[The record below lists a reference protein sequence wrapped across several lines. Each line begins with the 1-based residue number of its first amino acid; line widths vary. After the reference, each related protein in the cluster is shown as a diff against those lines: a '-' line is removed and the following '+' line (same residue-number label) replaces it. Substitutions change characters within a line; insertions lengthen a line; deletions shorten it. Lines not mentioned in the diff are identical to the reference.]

1 MKCFSICL
9 LVLPA
14 SLVFAQGFEVA
25 SVKAAVPGA
34 VQFSMNGGPLEHGP
48 FNMSGNDPGRIA
60 WTNVPLKRMMQVA
73 YDLPPDR
80 ISGPDWLGTARYTT
94 EAVVPAGTSVSD
106 FRLMVQRLLAERF
119 GIVVHRE
126 TKEFSGYGL
135 EIAKNGPKLEA
146 AKGDARN
153 ASRRDAA
160 AANAVNPGAR
170 GLMAVDDRGF
180 PIPTPGN
187 PIFDRGGIF
196 EAAIRVNGRIRG
208 SALNE
213 PMAKIA
219 EWLGRFAGAPVAD
232 RTGLTG
238 KYDVHLEFTPDPA
251 PGADAPDPGPD
262 VFAAV
267 QAQLGLRLVAQKVP
281 VEMLVVDHAEKVPT
295 EN

>member
-1 MKCFSICL
+1 MKFVSVCF
-9 LVLPA
+9 VALPA

-25 SVKAAVPGA
+25 SVKPGPPGV

-60 WTNVPLKRMMQVA
+60 WTNVPLKRMIKVA
-73 YDLPPDR
+73 YDVAEPDR
-80 ISGPDWLGTARYTT
+80 ISGPDWLQTARYTT

-119 GIVVHRE
+119 GLVVHRE
-126 TKEFSGYGL
+126 TKEFAGYGL
-135 EIAKNGPKLEA
+135 EIAKNGPKLET

-153 ASRRDAA
+153 ASRRDGA

-170 GLMAVDDRGF
+170 GLIAVDDRGF

-187 PIFDRGGIF
+187 PVFDRGAVF
-196 EAAIRVNGRIRG
+196 EAAIRVNGRIRASG
-208 SALNE
+208 LNE
-213 PMAKIA
+213 TMSGFAVM
-219 EWLGRFAGAPVAD
+219 LGRFAGAPVVD

-238 KYDVHLEFTPDPA
+238 MYDVHLEFLPD
-251 PGADAPDPGPD
+251 DATNADPGPD

-281 VEMLVVDHAEKVPT
+281 VEILVIDHAEKVPT
-295 EN
+295 AN